1 MITTTIGKAFNAYL
15 ALCRIR
21 GKVRG
26 KTALDL
32 FHLKNVLQEKVDFC
46 NDAELQLVEDH
57 GGKILDNGTIIIA
70 DPEKKK
76 AYLKARQDLNDME
89 CEINE
94 DPVTVDLEKNPDI
107 TMEDIELLDGF
118 VIFE

>member
-1 MITTTIGKAFNAYL
+1 MIKSTIGKVFNAYL

-70 DPEKKK
+70 DAEKKK